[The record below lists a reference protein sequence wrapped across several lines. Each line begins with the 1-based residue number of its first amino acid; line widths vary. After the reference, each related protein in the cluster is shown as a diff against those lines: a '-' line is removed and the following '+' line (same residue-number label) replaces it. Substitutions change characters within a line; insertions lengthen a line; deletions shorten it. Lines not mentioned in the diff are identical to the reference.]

1 MKQEQ
6 IRSIKD
12 ALESQNLETLNSSIQ
27 RVLNAEV
34 QNLPADS
41 LTIARLANVLTKLTF
56 PVKIE
61 DVQSRG
67 SSNACQTGWPVSLCW
82 IIGVTL
88 VMLVGVK
95 INMILAAVL
104 AIAIAFGLFFIIK
117 KRSSECRSK
126 SMMTIATNAQDIGNR
141 MDGVVSGLRT
151 LFEDLKQDHVA
162 PSSEPQSLD
171 VSFPGVIN
179 WLQDRYTDCD
189 EFGPESKAFFQ
200 KRIRSL
206 LGLYHY
212 DVIDYDENT
221 NNYFDF
227 DYSNRIKSI
236 EQLSPA
242 IIDRRSQRI
251 VKRGMVLFPE

>member
-12 ALESQNLETLNSSIQ
+12 ALESQNLETANSSIQ
-27 RVLNAEV
+27 RLLNTEV

-41 LTIARLANVLTKLTF
+41 LTIARLANVLSKLTL

-61 DVQSRG
+61 EVQTTE
-67 SSNACQTGWPVSLCW
+67 SSKSSQMEWLVSLCW
-82 IIGVTL
+82 IIGVAI
-88 VMLVGVK
+88 VMVVGVK
-95 INMILAAVL
+95 IDMYLAAVL
-104 AIAIAFGLFFIIK
+104 AIAIAFSLFFIIK
-117 KRSSECRSK
+117 KRSQKCRTK
-126 SMMTIATNAQDIGNR
+126 SMMTIVSNAQDVGDR
-141 MDGVVSGLRT
+141 MDSVVSGLRT
-151 LFEDLKQDHVA
+151 LLEDLKQDNTM

-171 VSFPGVIN
+171 ASFPGVIT

-212 DVIDYDENT
+212 DIIDYDENS
-221 NNYFDF
+221 NNYFDY

-236 EQLSPA
+236 EQLAPA